1 MQEMI
6 QIKPVTT
13 GIPPGISFRGRM
25 DPSQRCAL
33 CPRVSGCAGLWTSPL
48 NMAEQH
54 HWTLPF
60 RKKPAG
66 KKCSIPRR
74 HRGSNW
80 YANLVKIRQE
90 LRFPGNVG
98 LASNSATR

>member
-6 QIKPVTT
+6 QIKAVTT
-13 GIPPGISFRGRM
+13 SLPTGISFRGRV

-33 CPRVSGCAGLWTSPL
+33 CPRVSGCASLWTSPL
-48 NMAEQH
+48 NVAEQH
-54 HWTLPF
+54 DWTLTF

-66 KKCSIPRR
+66 KKCTIPRR

-80 YANLVKIRQE
+80 YANLIKVCQKLGFR
-90 LRFPGNVG
+90 GNVC